1 MKQYQSMTRLEE
13 ILNYLYQ
20 LNEVE
25 INWSAVASKYD
36 FSDQPHLIR
45 HLKSYI
51 GRTPAEYVQKRDL
64 TIDIY
69 GNFEFN

>member
-1 MKQYQSMTRLEE
+1 MIRLEG

-20 LNEVE
+20 LNEGD
-25 INWSAVASKYD
+25 IDWSHIASMYD

-45 HLKSYI
+45 HLKNSI
-51 GRTPAEYVQKRDL
+51 GRTPTEYVRNRDL

-69 GNFEFN
+69 GDFEFN